1 MNKNNLVMADSPL
14 LINLSFLLAEPT
26 GISTY
31 AANVFP
37 YLKKLEPT
45 LLTAHHYPEFNCYAI
60 PDNLTPAQGTKG
72 HFNRLLWT
80 QFQLPKIYKQLK
92 ASLLFSPIPE
102 APLYQ
107 KTRNIIMVHDL
118 IPLRFPR
125 WNSALTQYFKWWFPE
140 VLRQSEHIICNSQAT
155 ADDLVD
161 FFQVPAQKVTPI
173 LLAYNA
179 QHFRRLENLSPL
191 NPDSKPY
198 FLYLGRHDPHKNLT
212 RLLTAFSKLSNSKDY
227 ELWLA
232 GPTDK
237 RYTPKLAI
245 QAEELGIQN
254 QVKFLDYVSY
264 QELPIILNQAFALV
278 FPSLW
283 EGFGFPVIEAMAC
296 GTPVIT
302 SNLSSLPEV
311 GGDAGILVN
320 PYKISELTNAMQS
333 LIQDP
338 KMRSQLID
346 RSLQQAKQFS
356 WEKTGLE
363 TQAVLEQFL

>member
-1 MNKNNLVMADSPL
+1 MNDDNLIITDSAL

-37 YLKKLEPT
+37 YLKKLDPT
-45 LLTAHHYPEFNCYAI
+45 LLTAHHYPEFNCHSI
-60 PDNLTPAQGTKG
+60 PNNLTPAQGTKG

-92 ASLLFSPIPE
+92 ANLLFSPIPE

-155 ADDLVD
+155 ADDLVN
-161 FFQVPAQKVTPI
+161 FFQVPAQKITPI

-212 RLLTAFSKLSNSKDY
+212 RLLTAFSKLPNSEDY

-237 RYTPKLAI
+237 RYTPKLGL
-245 QAEELGIQN
+245 QAAELGIQN

-264 QELPIILNQAFALV
+264 QQLPIVLNQAFGLV

-311 GGDAGILVN
+311 AGDAAILVN
-320 PYKISELTNAMQS
+320 PYEVLELTNAMQS
-333 LIQDP
+333 LMEDQE
-338 KMRSQLID
+338 KRSQLVQK
-346 RSLQQAKQFS
+346 SLDKAKQFS
-356 WEKTGLE
+356 WKKTGLQ
-363 TQAVLEQFL
+363 TQAILQQFL

>member
-45 LLTAHHYPEFNCYAI
+45 LLTAHHYSEFNCHFI

-92 ASLLFSPIPE
+92 ADLLFSPIPE

-155 ADDLVD
+155 ADDLVN
-161 FFQVPAQKVTPI
+161 FFQVPASKITPI

-179 QHFRRLENLSPL
+179 QHFRRLKNLSPL
-191 NPDSKPY
+191 SPDSKPY

-212 RLLTAFSKLSNSKDY
+212 RLLTAFSKLSNAEDY

-237 RYTPKLAI
+237 RYTPKLKL

-264 QELPIILNQAFALV
+264 QQLPIILNQAFALV

-302 SNLSSLPEV
+302 SNLSSLSEV
-311 GGDAGILVN
+311 AGDAGILVN
-320 PYKISELTNAMQS
+320 PYQILELTNAMQS
-333 LIQDP
+333 LIEDQE
-338 KMRSQLID
+338 KRSQLIE
-346 RSLQQAKQFS
+346 RSLQQAKKFS

-363 TQAVLEQFL
+363 TQAVLERFL

>member
-1 MNKNNLVMADSPL
+1 MTNSHL
-14 LINLSFLLAEPT
+14 LINLSFLLTEPT

-37 YLKKLEPT
+37 YLKKIDPT
-45 LLTAHHYPEFNCYAI
+45 LLTANNYPDFKCHFI
-60 PDNLTPAQGTKG
+60 PDNLTPSQGTKG

-80 QFQLPKIYKQLK
+80 QFKLPKIYKQLK
-92 ASLLFSPIPE
+92 AELLFSPIPE

-107 KTRNIIMVHDL
+107 NCRTIIMVHDL

-140 VLRQSEHIICNSQAT
+140 VVRQSEHIICNSQAT
-155 ADDLVD
+155 ANDLID
-161 FFQVPAQKVTPI
+161 FFQVPAKKITPI

-179 QHFRRLENLSPL
+179 QHFRQLENLSLL
-191 NPDSKPY
+191 NTDSKPY

-212 RLLTAFSKLSNSKDY
+212 RLLTAFSQLSQFKDY
-227 ELWLA
+227 QLWLA
-232 GPTDK
+232 GPKDK
-237 RYTPKLAI
+237 RYTPKLAE
-245 QAEELGIQN
+245 QAQALGIEN

-264 QELPIILNQAFALV
+264 QQLPMLLNQAFALV

-311 GGDAGILVN
+311 AGDAAILVN
-320 PYKISELTNAMQS
+320 PYEVQELTHAMEL
-333 LIQDP
+333 LIEYQE
-338 KMRSQLID
+338 MRSQLID
-346 RSLQQAKQFS
+346 LSLEQASRFS
-356 WEKTGLE
+356 WEKTGRE
-363 TQAVLEQFL
+363 TESVLQNFL